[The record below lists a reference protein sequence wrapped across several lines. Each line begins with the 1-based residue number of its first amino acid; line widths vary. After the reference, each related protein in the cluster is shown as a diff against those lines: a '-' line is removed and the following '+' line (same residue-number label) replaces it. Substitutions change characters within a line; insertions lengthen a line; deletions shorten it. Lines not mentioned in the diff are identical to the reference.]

1 MPDLKYHLMNRSR
14 QYRHNDDFGRG
25 EHLVG
30 YAFAGLSASAGLG
43 LLSGII
49 TNDPTLGMG
58 VCGAALIMGAT
69 VMTSMLKDKS
79 TQLLTSNQNDTHLL
93 HSLANITDTAM
104 LVTNLTGEMVASN
117 ISYENMGAERR
128 RPIASLLDRIDS
140 DKLCAAMLNDII
152 QQGRCSQTFPSLR
165 HDMGD
170 LQIEAEMTSM
180 HILWK
185 FRPQATA
192 ARAKQ
197 IIADLQKTIEPI
209 LSNMELGLALVDA
222 EDNLLHANGK
232 LRTWLKISDRE
243 NLPTRLRLKDHATR
257 LVIDEETIHEVQV
270 SKWDVPV
277 SEGED
282 AFGQIFI
289 LQDLEGFAGA
299 RLINTMGRDII
310 DPLVDAAPIGV
321 VVVDALGNVEDVN
334 QRMVLFGQSIGF
346 PKYNNIFE
354 IIKKESHVEFKKL
367 LNRVSQGQII
377 RRPYDVR
384 FEGETDKVGQ
394 FYFSSIKTE
403 DKRFT
408 VLYMIDT
415 SQQKSIEKQF
425 VQAQKMQAVGQ
436 LAGGV
441 AHDFNNL
448 LTAII
453 GFCDLSLA
461 RHEAGDTTFSDL
473 MNIKQ
478 NANRASNLVRQLLAF
493 SRQQTLRP
501 TVLSISDV
509 IAELSN
515 LIRRLIGDNI
525 KLDIKH
531 GRDLSLVKVDQGQL
545 EQVIINLAV
554 NAKDAM
560 PDGGTLTIS
569 TRTLKSNDSLLDR
582 FEVIVP
588 SDYVLIE
595 LRDTGT
601 GISEKHATKIFEPF
615 FTTKDVGKGTGLGLA
630 TVYGIVKQT
639 GGYVYFDSEI
649 GKGTNFMI
657 FLKAHHGDDALVKEE
672 KLVEKPLKDL
682 TGQGTI
688 LLVED
693 EDAVRLFTTRALT
706 NKGYKVIQ
714 APSGEEGLELFKE
727 NADDIQLLI
736 TDVIMPI
743 MDGPTLVRAA
753 KEINNNLKVIF
764 ISGYAEDVVRKDMED
779 DTCHFLPKPFNLVEL
794 AETVKTVLS

>member
-1 MPDLKYHLMNRSR
+1 MPDLKYHLMNRSSKY
-14 QYRHNDDFGRG
+14 QYADNVRHGD
-25 EHLVG
+25 HLVG
-30 YAFAGLSASAGLG
+30 YAFVSLIASSSLG
-43 LLSGII
+43 LVIGVIANSSLIGVGICGALLTVSAVFMALKLRDKSDYVMTNSSTDVELIRSMANISQNALLI
-49 TNDPTLGMG
+49 TNK
-58 VCGAALIMGAT
+58 V
-69 VMTSMLKDKS
+69 
-79 TQLLTSNQNDTHLL
+79 
-93 HSLANITDTAM
+93 
-104 LVTNLTGEMVASN
+104 GELVASN
-117 ISYENMGAERR
+117 DSYDKMGAERR
-128 RPIASLLDRIDS
+128 RPVASLLDKLDS
-140 DKLCAAMLNDII
+140 DKLITSMIKTVI
-152 QQGRCSQTFPSLR
+152 QQGRSVEIFPSTR
-165 HDMGD
+165 HDFGD
-170 LQIEAEMTSM
+170 LQIEAEIISA
-180 HILWK
+180 HILWEFK
-185 FRPQATA
+185 PQAIT
-192 ARAKQ
+192 ARAKV

-209 LSNMELGLALVDA
+209 LVKMELGLALVDS
-222 EDNLLHANGK
+222 EGDLLYANDK
-232 LRTWLKISDRE
+232 LRSWLLLKDE
-243 NLPTRLRLKDHATR
+243 QPLPMRLRLKDHATR
-257 LVIDEETIHEVQV
+257 LVIDEETIHDVQV
-270 SKWDVPV
+270 SKHVVPI
-277 SEGED
+277 SGEESP
-282 AFGQIFI
+282 FGHI
-289 LQDLEGFAGA
+289 LIMRDLEGFAGA
-299 RLINTMGRDII
+299 RLRTSTGSVII

-321 VVVDALGNVEDVN
+321 AVVDASGNIEDVN
-334 QRMVLFGQSIGF
+334 QSMILFGQSLGISDY
-346 PKYNNIFE
+346 KNIFD
-354 IIKKESHVEFKKL
+354 IIKNESHSELQKL
-367 LNRVSQGQII
+367 LERVFQGHVI

-384 FEGETDKVGQ
+384 FKGEADKVGQ
-394 FYFSSIKTE
+394 LYFSSIKTDE
-403 DKRFT
+403 KRFI

-436 LAGGV
+436 LAGGI

-501 TVLSISDV
+501 KVLSITDV
-509 IAELSN
+509 IAELAN
-515 LIRRLIGDNI
+515 LIRRLVGENI
-525 KLDIKH
+525 IFDIKH

-560 PDGGTLTIS
+560 PDGGNLTIS
-569 TRTLKSNDSLLDR
+569 TRTLKSNDPLFDR
-582 FEVIVP
+582 FDIIVP

-601 GISEKHATKIFEPF
+601 GISEKHASKIFEPF

-639 GGYVYFDSEI
+639 GGYVYFDSEV

-657 FLKAHHGDDALVKEE
+657 FLKAHHGDVELVDDMIA
-672 KLVEKPLKDL
+672 KPLKDL

-693 EDAVRLFTTRALT
+693 EDAVRLFTSRALT
-706 NKGYKVIQ
+706 NKGYEVIQ
-714 APSGEEGLELFKE
+714 ASSGEEGLDLFKQH
-727 NADDIQLLI
+727 ADDIQLLI
-736 TDVIMPI
+736 TDVIMPN
-743 MDGPTLVRAA
+743 MDGPTLVKAA
-753 KEINNNLKVIF
+753 KKINKNLEVIF

-779 DTCHFLPKPFNLVEL
+779 DTCHFLPKPFSLIEL

>member
-1 MPDLKYHLMNRSR
+1 MSDLKLHLTSRSSEYQSTDTVR
-14 QYRHNDDFGRG
+14 LGGHLLWFAFFGL
-25 EHLVG
+25 LV
-30 YAFAGLSASAGLG
+30 SCGLG
-43 LLSGII
+43 LII
-49 TNDPTLGMG
+49 GS
-58 VCGAALIMGAT
+58 
-69 VMTSMLKDKS
+69 MTSNLLLGAGITGALLIVSAVLISTRLHDTSKQVSKNSPSDTGLLK
-79 TQLLTSNQNDTHLL
+79 
-93 HSLANITDTAM
+93 SLANSIEDAF
-104 LVTNLTGEMVASN
+104 LVTNKFGELVATN
-117 ISYENMGAERR
+117 DIYDQMGAERR
-128 RPIASLLDRIDS
+128 RPIASLLDKTDS
-140 DKLCAAMLNDII
+140 DKLIKLMIRDIT
-152 QQGRCSQTFPSLR
+152 QHGRTSQTFPSLR
-165 HDMGD
+165 HDFGD
-170 LQIEAEMTSM
+170 LQIQAEMKSTY
-180 HILWK
+180 IFWK
-185 FRPQATA
+185 FKPLGAQ
-192 ARAKQ
+192 ARAKEL
-197 IIADLQKTIEPI
+197 IAGLRETFEPI
-209 LSNMELGLALVDA
+209 IGEMDLGLALVDA
-222 EDNLLHANGK
+222 GGDLLHANDK
-232 LRTWLKISDRE
+232 LRSWLLLNKGQP
-243 NLPTRLRLKDHATR
+243 LPMKLRLKDHSTR
-257 LVIDEETIHEVQV
+257 LVIDEETIHDVQV
-270 SKWDVPV
+270 FKHSIP
-277 SEGED
+277 SETEGEP
-282 AFGQIFI
+282 FGHI
-289 LQDLEGFAGA
+289 LILRDLKGFAGA
-299 RLINTMGRDII
+299 RLKDKAGSDII

-321 VVVDALGNVEDVN
+321 VVTDEQGNIEDVN
-334 QRMVLFGQSIGF
+334 QSMILFGQGLGF
-346 PKYNNIFE
+346 PNYDNIFDL
-354 IIKKESHVEFKKL
+354 IKNESHAEFKKL
-367 LNRVSQGQII
+367 LSRVSQGQVI

-384 FEGETDKVGQ
+384 FKGEADKVGQ
-394 FYFSSIKTE
+394 FYFSSMKTE
-403 DKRFT
+403 DKRFI

-501 TVLSISDV
+501 KVLSISDV

-515 LIRRLIGDNI
+515 LVRRLIGENI
-525 KLDIKH
+525 TLDVKH
-531 GRDLSLVKVDQGQL
+531 GRDLSSVKVDQGQL

-560 PDGGTLTIS
+560 PNGGTLTIS
-569 TRTLKSNDSLLDR
+569 TRTLKSNDPLLDQ

-601 GISEKHATKIFEPF
+601 GIDEKHASKIFEPF

-639 GGYVYFDSEI
+639 GGYVFFDSEV

-657 FLKAHHGDDALVKEE
+657 FLKAYEGEMEIDEDVADLS
-672 KLVEKPLKDL
+672 PKDL

-693 EDAVRLFTTRALT
+693 EDAVRLFTSRALT
-706 NKGYKVIQ
+706 NKGYRVIQ
-714 APSGEEGLELFKE
+714 AASGEEGLELFKQ
-727 NADDIQLLI
+727 NAKDIELLI

-743 MDGPTLVRAA
+743 MDGPTLVKTL
-753 KEINNNLKVIF
+753 KEMNKGLKVIF
-764 ISGYAEDVVRKDMED
+764 ISGYAEDIVRKDMQD
-779 DTCHFLPKPFNLVEL
+779 DTCHFLPKPFSLVQL